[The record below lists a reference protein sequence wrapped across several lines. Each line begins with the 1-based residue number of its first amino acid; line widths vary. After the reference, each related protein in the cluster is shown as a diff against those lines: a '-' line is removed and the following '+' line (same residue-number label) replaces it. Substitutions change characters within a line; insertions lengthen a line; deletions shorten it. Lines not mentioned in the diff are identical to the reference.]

1 MKAVEF
7 VLGFLNL
14 CQCEF
19 AFKFKFGSET
29 DPLRLP
35 WEVNPLLAIKGCCN
49 NIPGC
54 VTVPCSVYDIH
65 VQSYKLIFYNLFQ

>member
-29 DPLRLP
+29 DPLRLHL
-35 WEVNPLLAIKGCCN
+35 EVNQMLAIKDYTELQTYFLQF
-49 NIPGC
+49 ISIAAWE
-54 VTVPCSVYDIH
+54 PC
-65 VQSYKLIFYNLFQ
+65 